1 MLVNGSIDFVR
12 SGCPLVPGFCS
23 YLFFESTC
31 LSHDTP
37 LSEQVGTCAQ
47 AAILDEPFC
56 IGELCCVAV
65 SLLAAFLSVCN

>member
-1 MLVNGSIDFVR
+1 MGLLTLFVPVVPLFQDFV
-12 SGCPLVPGFCS
+12 PIPI
-23 YLFFESTC
+23 FESTC
-31 LSHDTP
+31 LSHDTS